1 MRWKVLHIK
10 KIEELKEQLNK
21 KIEEGAD
28 FDTIYKISTELDKF
42 IMEYYKNSNEEAK

>member
-1 MRWKVLHIK
+1 MRCKVVHNK

-42 IMEYYKNSNEEAK
+42 IMEYYKKSDEEAK

>member
-1 MRWKVLHIK
+1 MHIK

-28 FDTIYKISTELDKF
+28 FDTIYQISIELDKF
-42 IMEYYKNSNEEAK
+42 IMEYYKNNGQEAK